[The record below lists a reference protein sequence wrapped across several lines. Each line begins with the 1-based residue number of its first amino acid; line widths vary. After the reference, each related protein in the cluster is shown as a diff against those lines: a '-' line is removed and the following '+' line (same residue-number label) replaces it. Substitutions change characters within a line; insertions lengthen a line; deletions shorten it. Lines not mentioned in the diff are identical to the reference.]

1 MGLKDLLG
9 LTPKEDEPHLSDT
22 DQILAYL
29 EDQIGPGSTEGELF
43 PAQGKSD
50 PRHVRIEG
58 VFESKGTFSLTFDRR
73 PGKPIP
79 KGHPF
84 VLFLVVSGHR
94 VRTCEIH
101 YQRAFRDNQ
110 HIFTIPKKIY
120 HAERRSHSRVS
131 LPPRD
136 KSQILI
142 LEGLDQGTGLHG
154 RPLNLCERGMCLK
167 VDKAMQIK
175 SQRFIP
181 LTKDL
186 FKPGQPL
193 YMVRIKHLVGPTPI
207 ECSAEVRHLTF
218 HHGQYMLGIRLTN
231 MGADQRAAYTR
242 YIESR
247 HPMNHDGFPLIG
259 RIRSRGAKREPER
272 HAGQAMASAAS
283 GGASVLSEKV
293 EEAAQST
300 NSTQLSG
307 DEPARVETKP
317 PPNMG
322 ALLITP
328 PGDMRDRL
336 VSALAEAGALPTCI
350 DDLTHISELPVGAA
364 IDVVF
369 LYQGQD
375 HNLTIAALEQLR
387 QVPFFAT
394 IPMVF
399 VCNHLDMRTKIAA
412 KSHGVSRVLA
422 ADGPDLVG
430 RVRQLL
436 APLMPRS

>member
-1 MGLKDLLG
+1 M
-9 LTPKEDEPHLSDT
+9 SDT
-22 DQILAYL
+22 EQILAYL

-58 VFESKGTFSLTFDRR
+58 VFENKGTFSLAFDRR
-73 PGKPIP
+73 PGKSIP

-84 VLFLVVSGHR
+84 ILFLVVSGHR

-167 VDKAMQIK
+167 VDKAMHIK

-218 HHGQYMLGIRLTN
+218 NHGRYMLGIRLAN
-231 MGADQRAAYTR
+231 MGTEERAAYMR

-247 HPMNHDGFPLIG
+247 HPMNHDGFPLLG
-259 RIRSRGAKREPER
+259 RIRFRDAKRDPER
-272 HAGQAMASAAS
+272 HAEQGTPAA
-283 GGASVLSEKV
+283 APAKKPVLSKKV
-293 EEAAQST
+293 EEASQASNT
-300 NSTQLSG
+300 TQPSG
-307 DEPARVETKP
+307 NETARVA
-317 PPNMG
+317 PNPSTSMG

-328 PGDMRDRL
+328 PGEVRDRI
-336 VSALAEAGALPTCI
+336 VSALAEAGVGSNCI
-350 DDLTHISELPVGAA
+350 DDLTHISKLPVGAA

-369 LYQGQD
+369 LYQGED

-387 QVPFFAT
+387 QIPFFAT
-394 IPMVF
+394 IPMVL
-399 VCNHLDMRTKIAA
+399 VCDHLDMRTKIAA

-422 ADGPDLVG
+422 ADEQDLAG
-430 RVRQLL
+430 RTRQLL
-436 APLMPRS
+436 APLMPKS